1 MTESYV
7 LTLKLNTSPEQDQWL
22 AHVFWCGQQ
31 IYNVLV
37 RHCRKQLRKLILDP
51 EYRELLATRRKD
63 NLSKK
68 DKNRINQGLADI
80 RRGYGLSEYQL
91 HAYIS
96 VQQHRYQKYID
107 SMTAQKIA
115 SSVWRSVEKYLFDN
129 GKCIHFR
136 KYDDFDS
143 LEGKSNTS
151 GMRFKDGRLHWHWQV
166 IQPQIR
172 TDYDREALR
181 SRVKYCRIR
190 RKPMGT
196 KYHYYLQL
204 ILEGRPPVKH

>member
-1 MTESYV
+1 M
-7 LTLKLNTSPEQDQWL
+7 TLKLNTSPEQDQWL

-115 SSVWRSVEKYLFDN
+115 SSVWRSVEV
-129 GKCIHFR
+129 
-136 KYDDFDS
+136 S
-143 LEGKSNTS
+143 
-151 GMRFKDGRLHWHWQV
+151 V
-166 IQPQIR
+166 
-172 TDYDREALR
+172 
-181 SRVKYCRIR
+181 
-190 RKPMGT
+190 
-196 KYHYYLQL
+196 
-204 ILEGRPPVKH
+204 